1 MRSKYRIKGKVR
13 VCVIGPDGQVRRY
26 EPTFIR
32 RLLGIPGKL
41 MVSKHH
47 NTVTRQGEG
56 LIANLLLGTPTQIK
70 ITASTGYIQLGTGW
84 TGSSPKTNTRC
95 NTPSGSME
103 ALDAGYPVTTAA
115 FGSTGDNILRYRASF
130 EAGKLN
136 ASGINEACLLNGNTA
151 AAVSL
156 AYAQVSPAAT
166 VTAVDTLQIDWEIT
180 FTGS

>member
-13 VCVIGPDGQVRRY
+13 VCVIGPDGQVKRY
-26 EPTFIR
+26 EPSLIR

-41 MVSKHH
+41 MVSKHP

-56 LIANLLLGTPTQIK
+56 MIANLLLGTPTQIK

>member
-1 MRSKYRIKGKVR
+1 MKSKSKIRGTVR
-13 VCVIGPDGQVRRY
+13 VCVIGPDGQVKRY
-26 EPTFIR
+26 EPNWIR
-32 RLLGIPGKL
+32 RLLRMPGRPML
-41 MVSKHH
+41 SRHH

-56 LIANLLLGTPTQIK
+56 LIADLLLGTPTQTK
-70 ITASTGYIQLGTGW
+70 ITAATGYIQVGTGW
-84 TGSSPKTNTRC
+84 TGNSPKANTRC
-95 NTPSGSME
+95 NTPTGTME
-103 ALDAGYPVTTAA
+103 ALDAGYPVTGAA
-115 FGSTGDNILRYRASF
+115 FGSTNDNILKFRAIF

-156 AYAQVSPAAT
+156 AYAQVTPAAT

>member
-1 MRSKYRIKGKVR
+1 MVR
-13 VCVIGPDGQVRRY
+13 VCVIGPDGQVKRY
-26 EPTFIR
+26 EPNWIR
-32 RLLGIPGKL
+32 RLLGLPGRPML
-41 MVSKHH
+41 SRHH

-56 LIANLLLGTPTQIK
+56 LIADLLLGVPTQTK
-70 ITASTGYIQLGTGW
+70 ITAATGYIQVGTGW
-84 TGSSPKTNTRC
+84 TGNSPKANTRC
-95 NTPSGSME
+95 NTPTGTME
-103 ALDAGYPVTTAA
+103 ALDAGYPVTGAA
-115 FGSTGDNILRYRASF
+115 FGSTNDNILKFRAIF

-156 AYAQVSPAAT
+156 AYAQVTPAAT